1 MQQMRYLE
9 KSLSKLRTQDQSE
22 DEDKV
27 QPENTLETML
37 ARAIVKALDCNLSA
51 KMLHTS

>member
-1 MQQMRYLE
+1 M
-9 KSLSKLRTQDQSE
+9 KNTDQSE

-27 QPENTLETML
+27 QPENTLQTML

-51 KMLHTS
+51 EILHTS